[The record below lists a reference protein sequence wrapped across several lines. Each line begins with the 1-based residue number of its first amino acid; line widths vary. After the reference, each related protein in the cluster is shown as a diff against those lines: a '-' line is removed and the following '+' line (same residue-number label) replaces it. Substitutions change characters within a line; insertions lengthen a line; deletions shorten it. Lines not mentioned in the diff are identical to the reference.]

1 MNAGEWIKAPPTDV
15 VLFGNRAFASLAWH
29 ALTNDSPHRVIG
41 FTVDREFL
49 SEQALHDLPVVA
61 FDEVEK
67 HFDPARTS
75 MLMSI
80 GWQNANGLREGKY
93 REAVAKG
100 YSLIS
105 YVATRALVPRD
116 IEIGPGCMIF
126 EGAIVQPFAHLGN
139 GVILRSGCHI
149 SHHVDVGDFCFV
161 AAHAVVGGGTRL
173 GPRCFIGLNAT
184 VYDNIEIGTRA
195 QVGAGALISHDVAPD
210 TIYVAS
216 PARRAPSR
224 PSQSN
229 EED

>member
-1 MNAGEWIKAPPTDV
+1 
-15 VLFGNRAFASLAWH
+15 
-29 ALTNDSPHRVIG
+29 
-41 FTVDREFL
+41 
-49 SEQALHDLPVVA
+49 
-61 FDEVEK
+61 
-67 HFDPARTS
+67 

-80 GWQNANGLREGKY
+80 GWQDANGLREAKQ
-93 REAVAKG
+93 REAIAKG

-126 EGAIVQPFAHLGN
+126 EGAIVQPFARLGN

-184 VYDNIEIGTRA
+184 VYDNIEIGARA
-195 QVGAGALISHDVAPD
+195 QVGAGALIPRDIAPD
-210 TIYVAS
+210 TIHVAA
-216 PARRAPSR
+216 PARRAPVR
-224 PSQSN
+224 PGQSAD
-229 EED
+229 ED